1 MAVTL
6 TQAGVTFPNTT
17 QLLAAGSIVAVRWSY
32 NHTRNIGD
40 PGSSGSSV
48 GPHVTMP
55 ATKDSGSRYLI
66 MGQSHWDDTNQ
77 STAGG
82 GLATWCNVQG
92 VSSYW
97 VQKQGHHAKYD
108 NRGQDKYRA
117 IWSSV
122 IDDGNNT
129 TTIQAGQVREYRLYG
144 QSHNGNTNWN
154 CGSGGQSGPSSR
166 LIVIEFDG
174 SITS

>member
-6 TQAGVTFPNTT
+6 TQNGVTFPNAT

-40 PGSSGSSV
+40 PGSQGHV

-66 MGQSHWDDTNQ
+66 MGQGNWDDTN
-77 STAGG
+77 SSNGGG
-82 GLATWCNVQG
+82 GLGIWCNVQG
-92 VSSYW
+92 ASSYW
-97 VQKQGHHAKYD
+97 IYKAGNHAKYD
-108 NRGQDKYRA
+108 ARSGDKYRQ
-117 IWSSV
+117 IWCNS
-122 IDDGNNT
+122 IDDGNNS
-129 TTIQAGQVREYRLYG
+129 TTIQAGQVREYKLYG
-144 QSHNGNTNWN
+144 QSHNGNLNWN
-154 CGSGGQSGPSSR
+154 ADCGGANGPGSR
-166 LIVIEFDG
+166 LVVIEFDG